1 MTTLW
6 TCPTIINQYAE
17 SGAESAHIQ
26 WNNEEFD
33 AVLSPGDQS
42 LTTKGELLHIAR
54 SPRVDFTNKTYFLS
68 AAGYNFE
75 NIPDTVSGI
84 ALRLKAQRH
93 GRITDETVQIMVD
106 GSPIGDNRATLS
118 VDPVKVYGGPSDLW
132 GIPNV
137 SVTDLESANFGI
149 LLRFKSHPNYPH
161 RTGATIFSLE
171 LQIY

>member
-1 MTTLW
+1 
-6 TCPTIINQYAE
+6 
-17 SGAESAHIQ
+17 
-26 WNNEEFD
+26 
-33 AVLSPGDQS
+33 
-42 LTTKGELLHIAR
+42 
-54 SPRVDFTNKTYFLS
+54 
-68 AAGYNFE
+68 
-75 NIPDTVSGI
+75 
-84 ALRLKAQRH
+84 
-93 GRITDETVQIMVD
+93 MVD